1 MIKDNLHTYYLKIK
15 TLSPIHIGTGEA
27 YEPTN
32 FVIDN
37 GKLYQFDEVLFYQS
51 LNLADKNLF
60 LRKLNNWMSII
71 DFYRSKVQEAK
82 AVSAF
87 ECNVSKKVENTYKKI
102 RNNDGS
108 KKKNQFQIAQTFKNP
123 NTYRAIIAGSSLKG
137 MLDTVL
143 GIYPQKIDSNEL
155 RQKLILSDAILLDGK
170 TEIGYAYRKH
180 KNPTKTASSEIP
192 QMVEIISKDST
203 FIFTITTKY
212 SLKFIKEKMQAYHN
226 DRANSIYNQTSNS
239 FVARVGKFSGKE
251 YMVDDGKNV
260 LNSYG
265 KPIATHTLYESG
277 DTFGWIDIEEIDKYE
292 FHNALNSIATKE
304 KEYYDHIEEK
314 QRSIIEKI
322 SLQKEKAK
330 EEAIKRQEV
339 RDKEERKKAEAV
351 AKREAELAQMSPLE
365 KKLDELVENDK
376 ANTPK
381 TTLILNALKN
391 NYFEDSDRLEAL
403 NVLKK
408 LLIQE
413 KKWKEKSTAK
423 KPEKDK
429 SYQQTLLVKKMI
441 SESK

>member
-429 SYQQTLLVKKMI
+429 AYQQTLLVKKMI

>member
-330 EEAIKRQEV
+330 EEAIKRQEA

-429 SYQQTLLVKKMI
+429 AYQQTLLVKKMI